1 MRLFRRRK
9 KKSDDEEYIRTQ
21 CPQYTDGI
29 ENYMVETF
37 KTSEVR
43 IGKVHAIGKRE
54 NQQDSFAYS
63 DVDNK
68 ETVQEKGMLM
78 LVADGMGGM
87 SNGAEISTT
96 VAVECL
102 RYFDNNDLKDGVPR
116 YLEDMAQ
123 YVNSKVNELLGRKGI
138 GRGGSTLV
146 AMHIKDKKAYWISIG
161 DSLIYMYHAD
171 SLVRLNKLHNYETQL
186 RERVQSGEM
195 TMQEAMLEPNKA
207 ALTSYIGA
215 GEIALID
222 QNMEPIQLRQGD
234 RVVLMSDGVGGTV
247 SKDEL
252 CSVLWYDAEEAAL
265 KLRYLIEQKNKKNQD
280 NFTAL
285 IIEVR

>member
-1 MRLFRRRK
+1 MRIFKSRK
-9 KKSDDEEYIRTQ
+9 KKPDDEECIRTQ

-29 ENYMVETF
+29 ENYKVETF

-63 DVDNK
+63 DVDN
-68 ETVQEKGMLM
+68 EEIVQEKGMLM

-87 SNGAEISTT
+87 SNGAEVSAK

-102 RYFDNNDLKDGVPR
+102 RYFDNNSLSDGVPQ
-116 YLEDMAQ
+116 YLEAMAQ
-123 YVNSKVNELLGRKGI
+123 YVNDKVNELLGRDGI

-161 DSLIYMYHAD
+161 DSLIYIYHAG

-186 RERVQSGEM
+186 NEMVANGEM

-222 QNMEPIQLRQGD
+222 QNTEPIQLKQGD
-234 RVVLMSDGVGGTV
+234 RIVLMSDGVGTV
-247 SKDEL
+247 SEDEL
-252 CSVLWYDAEEAAL
+252 CSVLRYDAEEAAL
-265 KLRYLIEQKNKKNQD
+265 KLRYLIEQKNKRNQD

-285 IIEVR
+285 IIEGR